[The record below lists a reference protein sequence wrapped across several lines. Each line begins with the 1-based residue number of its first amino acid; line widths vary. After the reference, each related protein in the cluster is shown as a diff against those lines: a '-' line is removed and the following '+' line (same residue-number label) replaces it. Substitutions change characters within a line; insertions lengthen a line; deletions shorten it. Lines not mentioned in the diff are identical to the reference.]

1 MANNNFTIRMT
12 TNNRSTIEAQLLA
25 KKRRILVAWGIKWQ
39 ELATKI
45 IVTKRL
51 VDTGRLKNSMDY
63 KVKESKV
70 IVGTVVEYAA
80 QHELGLNGHR
90 ARPFIKPSLMDYK
103 ASYASIAKG
112 ILEE

>member
-1 MANNNFTIRMT
+1 MANNNFTIRIT
-12 TNNRSTIEAQLLA
+12 TNNRSNIEAQLLA
-25 KKRRILVAWGIKWQ
+25 KKRRILIAWGIKWQ
-39 ELATKI
+39 GLVTKI
-45 IVTKRL
+45 ITQKRI
-51 VDTGRLKNSMDY
+51 VDTGRLRASMDY

-70 IVGTVVEYAA
+70 IVGTNVEYSS

-103 ASYASIAKG
+103 ESYSSIAKG